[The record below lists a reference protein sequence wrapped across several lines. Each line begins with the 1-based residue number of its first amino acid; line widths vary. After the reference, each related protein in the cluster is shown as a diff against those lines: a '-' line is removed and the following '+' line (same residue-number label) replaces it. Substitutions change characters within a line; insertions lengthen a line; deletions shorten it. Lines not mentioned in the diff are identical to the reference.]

1 MWESIKEI
9 IGEGAPIIGGLLG
22 GKAGGAVGELIAS
35 ALGVDNSPESIEKAL
50 KNNPDAMIKLKELE
64 NSKEIAILQAQ
75 LEDKRIALDGK
86 RVDNET
92 EKLFLDDKG
101 SARAMQN
108 QALSQ
113 DDIFSK
119 RFIYYFAAFW
129 SFISVV
135 YIFAITFIPIAEANT
150 RFADTI
156 IGFLLGTIIATLI
169 GFFYGTSVKKTN

>member
-50 KNNPDAMIKLKELE
+50 KNNPDAMIKLRELE

-75 LEDKRIALDGK
+75 LESKRIDIEDK

-101 SARAMQN
+101 SARAREIDTTKATGKRDY
-108 QALSQ
+108 ALYVLASVIVTAFFVSMWLLIQ
-113 DDIFSK
+113 TPLVKDSGSYELLLIMFGALGAKFSTVVD
-119 RFIYYFAAFW
+119 YFFGA
-129 SFISVV
+129 S
-135 YIFAITFIPIAEANT
+135 
-150 RFADTI
+150 
-156 IGFLLGTIIATLI
+156 
-169 GFFYGTSVKKTN
+169 KK